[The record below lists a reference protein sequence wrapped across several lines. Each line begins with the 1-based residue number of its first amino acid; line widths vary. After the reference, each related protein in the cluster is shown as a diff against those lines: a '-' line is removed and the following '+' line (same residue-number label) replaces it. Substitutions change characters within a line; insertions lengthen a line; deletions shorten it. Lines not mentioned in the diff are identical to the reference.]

1 VQIARF
7 LKTSGEFESA
17 TKAKRVLSAAVKQ
30 VAAALGNTAAVC
42 RKSYVHPAV
51 TGVYLAGGLSWR
63 SSRPAVRPSR
73 RV

>member
-1 VQIARF
+1 MARF

-42 RKSYVHPAV
+42 RKAV
-51 TGVYLAGGLSWR
+51 TGVYIAGGFVLEVVG
-63 SSRPAVRPSR
+63 PAVRPSR